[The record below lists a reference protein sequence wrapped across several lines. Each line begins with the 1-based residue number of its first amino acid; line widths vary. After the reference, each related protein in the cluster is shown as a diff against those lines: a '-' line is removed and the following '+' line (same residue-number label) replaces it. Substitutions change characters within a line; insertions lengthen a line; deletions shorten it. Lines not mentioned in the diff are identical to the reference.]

1 MIKDNNKKQNE
12 QQYDPM
18 TELELTKLAE
28 KIVAKMMRLKTVEDW
43 FKHMARTKLADQVDH
58 DDLELT
64 EEEYAIGQVAKLMRL
79 KTVEAFFKHLA
90 KTDVANA
97 TDYYNLDLTEEQ
109 DAIGEVARLMTLMN
123 LFQEDEEYEKC
134 AIVKRRL
141 DVVNQILKKY
151 EDDEI

>member
-1 MIKDNNKKQNE
+1 MIKDNNKHKQ
-12 QQYDPM
+12 QHDPM

-43 FKHMARTKLADQVDH
+43 FKHMTRTKIAEKIDY
-58 DDLELT
+58 
-64 EEEYAIGQVAKLMRL
+64 EE
-79 KTVEAFFKHLA
+79 
-90 KTDVANA
+90 
-97 TDYYNLDLTEEQ
+97 LDLTEEEWAVGQ
-109 DAIGEVARLMTLMN
+109 IAKLMTLLN

-141 DVVNQILKKY
+141 DIVNAILKKH

>member
-64 EEEYAIGQVAKLMRL
+64 EEEYAIGQVAKLM
-79 KTVEAFFKHLA
+79 
-90 KTDVANA
+90 
-97 TDYYNLDLTEEQ
+97 
-109 DAIGEVARLMTLMN
+109 TLLNM
-123 LFQEDEEYEKC
+123 FQENEEYEKC
-134 AIVKRRL
+134 AVVKRRL
-141 DVVNQILKKY
+141 DVVNAILKKY

>member
-1 MIKDNNKKQNE
+1 MIKDNNKNKQ

-43 FKHMARTKLADQVDH
+43 FKHMTRTKIAEKIDY
-58 DDLELT
+58 
-64 EEEYAIGQVAKLMRL
+64 EE
-79 KTVEAFFKHLA
+79 
-90 KTDVANA
+90 
-97 TDYYNLDLTEEQ
+97 LDLTEEEWAVGQ
-109 DAIGEVARLMTLMN
+109 IAKLMTLLN

-134 AIVKRRL
+134 AIVKRIL
-141 DVVNQILKKY
+141 DIVNAILKKH

>member
-1 MIKDNNKKQNE
+1 MIKDNNNNKQ

-43 FKHMARTKLADQVDH
+43 FKHMARTKLADKIDH

-64 EEEYAIGQVAKLMRL
+64 EEEYAIGQIAKLM
-79 KTVEAFFKHLA
+79 
-90 KTDVANA
+90 
-97 TDYYNLDLTEEQ
+97 
-109 DAIGEVARLMTLMN
+109 TLLNM
-123 LFQEDEEYEKC
+123 FQENEQYEKC

-151 EDDEI
+151 EDDDEI